1 MLEELDSLAAK
12 LSELSGH
19 VRLLQSE
26 NQQLRTQVVT
36 SKSEIEILQKR
47 VDAAGA
53 RIDALLER
61 LPITTDKR

>member
-12 LSELSGH
+12 LSELAGH
-19 VRLLQSE
+19 VRLLQAE
-26 NQQLRTQVVT
+26 NQQLRAQVVT
-36 SKSEIEILQKR
+36 GKSELEVLQKR